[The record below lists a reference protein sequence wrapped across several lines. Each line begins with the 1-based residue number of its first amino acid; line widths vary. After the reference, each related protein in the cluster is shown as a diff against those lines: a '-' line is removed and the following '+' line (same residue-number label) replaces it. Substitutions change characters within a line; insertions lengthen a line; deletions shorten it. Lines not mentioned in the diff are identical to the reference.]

1 MQTTESSKNVDL
13 KLQYFDK
20 FLRSLV
26 FHNFFHAM
34 LNVVLIKL
42 IKELTALEVLYYNIE
57 GDKVENLFL

>member
-1 MQTTESSKNVDL
+1 
-13 KLQYFDK
+13 
-20 FLRSLV
+20 
-26 FHNFFHAM
+26 M